1 MSTVASYTLV
11 SVILVS
17 LLSLLGIAFFLFEG
31 SFVKKSLLYFVSFST
46 GGLLGDV
53 FIHIMP
59 DLAKRPAT
67 FGQSLYVLLGGIVF
81 SFVIEKIIHWRHCH
95 ALPSEES
102 ADHHHSIGIMSATGE
117 SVHNFIDGIVIA
129 ASFLA
134 SIPIGIS
141 TTLAVIFHEVPHEIG
156 NFAVLLHSG
165 FNRKKAILLNL
176 LSASTSILGAIF
188 VLVSSTTLSSFTN
201 SLLPFAAG
209 NLLYIAGSDLIPELH
224 KETAW
229 RKSIG
234 QLLALIGGMAVM
246 YLLLFMER

>member
-1 MSTVASYTLV
+1 MHSVVFASLG

-17 LLSLLGIAFFLFEG
+17 LLSLLGIAFFLFKE
-31 SFVKKSLLYFVSFST
+31 SFVKKSLLLFVSFST

-59 DLAKRPAT
+59 DLAKNTAT
-67 FGQSLYVLLGGIVF
+67 FGRSLYVILVGIVF

-95 ALPSEES
+95 ALPSEEC
-102 ADHHHSIGIMSATGE
+102 ADHHHTVGFMSAMGE

-129 ASFLA
+129 SSYLASF
-134 SIPIGIS
+134 PIGIS
-141 TTLAVIFHEVPHEIG
+141 TTLAVVFHEIPHEIG

-165 FNRKKAILLNL
+165 FGRKKSLLLNL
-176 LSASTSILGAIF
+176 LSASTSILGALF
-188 VLVSSTTLSSFTN
+188 VLLMSRALLSFTD

-229 RKSIG
+229 RKSVG
-234 QLLALIGGMAVM
+234 QLIALIAGMAVM
-246 YLLLFMER
+246 SLLLLLEK